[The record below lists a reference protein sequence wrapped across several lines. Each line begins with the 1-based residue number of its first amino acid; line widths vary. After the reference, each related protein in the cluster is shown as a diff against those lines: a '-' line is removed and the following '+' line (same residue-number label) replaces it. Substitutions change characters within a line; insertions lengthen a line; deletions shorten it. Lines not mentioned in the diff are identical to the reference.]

1 MGPLGVP
8 ELIII
13 FVVALVVFGPRKLP
27 ELGRSLGK
35 SLSEF
40 KRASNELRNTL
51 DEEIQAEDRRAALR
65 TTTTTTAAAPVA
77 ASQTDYGAPDDDYDA
92 GYPDTDPPQDD
103 YRAGAA
109 PQDESS
115 SPPQGQD
122 EARGQESVTAP
133 AGALPETVARG
144 QHG

>member
-51 DEEIQAEDRRAALR
+51 DEEIQAEDRRAA
-65 TTTTTTAAAPVA
+65 VA
-77 ASQTDYGAPDDDYDA
+77 KSPAVIPPTTDYGAPEDDYGD
-92 GYPDTDPPQDD
+92 GTSPDDLPHDD
-103 YRAGAA
+103 YRVGAA
-109 PQDESS
+109 ASGEPTDEPAAPGAPSSEPQ
-115 SPPQGQD
+115 
-122 EARGQESVTAP
+122 
-133 AGALPETVARG
+133 TVARG
-144 QHG
+144 HHG

>member
-51 DEEIQAEDRRAALR
+51 DEEIQAEDRRAAL
-65 TTTTTTAAAPVA
+65 AKSPPAPPPPT
-77 ASQTDYGAPDDDYDA
+77 TDYGAPEDDYTD
-92 GYPDTDPPQDD
+92 GSSPDEYPHDD
-103 YRAGAA
+103 YRVAAGADA
-109 PQDESS
+109 QAEPTTPDVTESE
-115 SPPQGQD
+115 PD
-122 EARGQESVTAP
+122 
-133 AGALPETVARG
+133 TVARG

>member
-51 DEEIQAEDRRAALR
+51 DEEIQAEDRRALAKSPP
-65 TTTTTTAAAPVA
+65 APPPPT
-77 ASQTDYGAPDDDYDA
+77 TDYGAPEDDYGD
-92 GYPDTDPPQDD
+92 GSSPDEYPQDD
-103 YRAGAA
+103 YRVAASHEPEPEPAAA
-109 PQDESS
+109 P
-115 SPPQGQD
+115 G
-122 EARGQESVTAP
+122 AP
-133 AGALPETVARG
+133 EPGAEPEPETVARG

>member
-40 KRASNELRNTL
+40 KRASNELRSTL
-51 DEEIQAEDRRAALR
+51 DEEILAEDRRAAL
-65 TTTTTTAAAPVA
+65 AKSPPVTPPT
-77 ASQTDYGAPDDDYDA
+77 TDYGAPEDDYGD
-92 GYPDTDPPQDD
+92 GTSPDDLPHDD
-103 YRAGAA
+103 YRVAA
-109 PQDESS
+109 SDDAPE
-115 SPPQGQD
+115 
-122 EARGQESVTAP
+122 AP
-133 AGALPETVARG
+133 AATGAVEPEPDPEPQTVARG
-144 QHG
+144 HHG

>member
-51 DEEIQAEDRRAALR
+51 DEEIQAEDRRAA
-65 TTTTTTAAAPVA
+65 VA
-77 ASQTDYGAPDDDYDA
+77 KSPAVIPPTTDYGAPEDDYGD
-92 GYPDTDPPQDD
+92 GTSPDDLPHDD
-103 YRAGAA
+103 YRAGAVA
-109 PQDESS
+109 SNETTDEPAESS
-115 SPPQGQD
+115 APSP
-122 EARGQESVTAP
+122 E
-133 AGALPETVARG
+133 PETVARG
-144 QHG
+144 HHG

>member
-51 DEEIQAEDRRAALR
+51 DEEIQAEDRRAA
-65 TTTTTTAAAPVA
+65 VA
-77 ASQTDYGAPDDDYDA
+77 KSPAVIPPTTDYGAPEDDYGD
-92 GYPDTDPPQDD
+92 GTSPDDLAQDD
-103 YRAGAA
+103 YRVGATASDETADQPAEAGA
-109 PQDESS
+109 SS
-115 SPPQGQD
+115 A
-122 EARGQESVTAP
+122 E
-133 AGALPETVARG
+133 PETVARG

>member
-51 DEEIQAEDRRAALR
+51 DEEIQNEDRRAALAKTS
-65 TTTTTTAAAPVA
+65 TTPAAA
-77 ASQTDYGAPDDDYDA
+77 TETYGGSSDGYEAPEDAYNNPSNSDDL
-92 GYPDTDPPQDD
+92 PQDD
-103 YRAGAA
+103 YRVGAGDGSEGGDARETAA
-109 PQDESS
+109 SAEPRTDTV
-115 SPPQGQD
+115 
-122 EARGQESVTAP
+122 EAEP
-133 AGALPETVARG
+133 DTVARG

>member
-40 KRASNELRNTL
+40 KRASSELRSTL
-51 DEEIQAEDRRAALR
+51 DEEIQAEDRRATMAK
-65 TTTTTTAAAPVA
+65 TSAVPAAATSSS
-77 ASQTDYGAPDDDYDA
+77 SQTDYGAPDDAD
-92 GYPDTDPPQDD
+92 YPDSDPQDD
-103 YRAGAA
+103 YRVGAA
-109 PQDESS
+109 EAN
-115 SPPQGQD
+115 PPAD
-122 EARGQESVTAP
+122 EATPASTPAP
-133 AGALPETVARG
+133 SPLPETVARG

>member
-13 FVVALVVFGPRKLP
+13 FIVALVVFGPRKLP

-51 DEEIQAEDRRAALR
+51 DEEIQHEDRRAALAK
-65 TTTTTTAAAPVA
+65 TSAATSTADTAAA
-77 ASQTDYGAPDDDYDA
+77 STDYEAPEDAYDAPRDDDL
-92 GYPDTDPPQDD
+92 PQDD
-103 YRAGAA
+103 YRAGAGEA
-109 PQDESS
+109 DATGEAEGAVAESAE
-115 SPPQGQD
+115 PRV
-122 EARGQESVTAP
+122 EESA
-133 AGALPETVARG
+133 TVARG
-144 QHG
+144 QQG